1 MWHIVFFKTFHCQS
15 ISQPLVIKTPFSTGT
30 SLKRWSS
37 IIQHPKPTF
46 NITRLITIYVLK
58 DNLQINVST
67 AILTIPSN
75 FTPLQVSLNT
85 PAPLLFLYTFYC
97 ELWIPVM
104 FSFHYYP
111 LYYFSI
117 IFFPADQN
125 LVWQERTLL
134 KRRNE
139 WVSTETSFSG

>member
-1 MWHIVFFKTFHCQS
+1 MWRIVFFKTFHCQS

-30 SLKRWSS
+30 SLKWWSS

-46 NITRLITIYVLK
+46 NITRLITIYFLK
-58 DNLQINVST
+58 DNLKINIST

-97 ELWIPVM
+97 ELWTNTCDVF
-104 FSFHYYP
+104 FSLLSLILL
-111 LYYFSI
+111 LYYFFSSRSKSGL
-117 IFFPADQN
+117 ARKN
-125 LVWQERTLL
+125 L
-134 KRRNE
+134 
-139 WVSTETSFSG
+139 TEEKKWMG